1 MSDLVTRSLLIPAP
15 PADVWDALT
24 EPSRLAEW
32 FADEVEADAL
42 VPDAPVVF
50 RWDDGRERHGV
61 VEEVDGPD
69 RLVFR
74 WSGADGLE
82 SQVAF
87 DLVEEAAGTRVTV
100 VESGLTRRAAAGRG
114 AAADRSWD
122 PRLRALALFCASA
135 VAA

>member
-1 MSDLVTRSLLIPAP
+1 MSDLVTRSVLVPAS
-15 PADVWDALT
+15 ADDVWDALT

-32 FADEVEADAL
+32 FADEIDADEL
-42 VPDAPVVF
+42 VPDAEVVF
-50 RWDDGRERHGV
+50 RWVDGRERHGV
-61 VEEVDGPD
+61 VEEVDEPD

-74 WSGADGLE
+74 WSGADGDE

-100 VESGLTRRAAAGRG
+100 VETGLTRRAAAGRG
-114 AAADRSWD
+114 ASGGRSWG
-122 PRLRALALFCASA
+122 PRLRALGRLCACA

>member
-1 MSDLVTRSLLIPAP
+1 MSELVTRSLLIPAA

-32 FADEVEADAL
+32 FADEIEADAL

-82 SQVAF
+82 SRVAF

-100 VESGLTRRAAAGRG
+100 VESGLTRRAAAGRAG
-114 AAADRSWD
+114 AAGRSWG

>member
-1 MSDLVTRSLLIPAP
+1 MSDLVTRSVLIPAAP
-15 PADVWDALT
+15 EEVWDALI

-32 FADEVEADAL
+32 FADEIEAAEL
-42 VPDAPVVF
+42 IPDAEVVF

-61 VEEVDGPD
+61 VEEVDEPE

-74 WSGADGLE
+74 WSAADGDE

-100 VESGLTRRAAAGRG
+100 VETGLTRRSVGGRG
-114 AAADRSWD
+114 APGAGSWG
-122 PRLRALALFCASA
+122 PRLRALALCACA